1 MAVYPA
7 VMENL
12 LRDIRHTLRGLLK
25 TPVFALS
32 VVFTLALGIGGNT
45 ALFSVVDQL
54 LLRPLPYPDGDRL
67 VTVYEKWLT
76 GGGSGLPDA
85 SRGSVSPANWLDW
98 QRDSRTI
105 ERFAAWRATPLTMTG
120 VGDPVQ
126 LSTQVVSAE
135 FFPVLG
141 VAPLLGRTIS
151 EADDKP
157 NAPLVAVLSHRLW
170 QQRFG
175 GDPGVIGRIIQLN
188 ERPVEV
194 VGVMPASFRF
204 LYPENDL
211 WGAFRLN
218 RDQPWRETAGRFM
231 SVVARVKP
239 GVTVAGARTEMEG
252 IARRLEE
259 TYEFNKHT
267 SVTLVPMREELTGQ
281 VQTSLWV
288 LYGAVGLLLAI
299 ASFNVANLLL
309 ARAASRGRE
318 MAIRTSLGAA
328 RLALIRQLVIESV
341 MLAVAGGVLGLALA
355 RWSLD
360 ALLAFAP
367 AGLLRVEELSVDAR
381 VLGYALLLSLTTGL
395 VVGLVPALMVLR
407 GSIASWMRATGA
419 SVTQAPRVRQA
430 LVVGQVALTVVLL
443 CGAGLLARTLVAL
456 NATNAGIDKP
466 DILTMEV
473 QVPAARYNPARR
485 TAFFRQALEELRAL
499 PGVERTGAA
508 NSLAVIGEARGGSW
522 FHRLGTPELPESERP
537 STTIRVVT
545 PGYFRAIGVPVLRG
559 REFTDLDDG
568 KKPAFIVNDSFA
580 RAFLGG
586 VDPLS
591 ASLTVWMQNENPYA
605 QIVGVVGDV
614 SEGSVKGD
622 PEPTVYYSHAMMPET
637 KMTLVIRAAEPDAI
651 TSAAIQTLRRLDA
664 NLAVS
669 KVQTVE
675 HAMAESLAQERLSAL
690 VSVAFAVVGL
700 LLAAL
705 GLYGLLAYLVSQ
717 RTKEIGVRLA
727 LGASAAELTR
737 SVVAS
742 GYRLVVSGAVLG
754 VAIALAAFRL
764 LSAMLFGVSPYDA
777 LTYAG
782 VVLVLAI
789 IAGIASYVPARAVTR
804 VEPLLALRQE

>member
-7 VMENL
+7 VMESL
-12 LRDIRHTLRGLLK
+12 LRDIRHALRGLLK

-105 ERFAAWRATPLTMTG
+105 ERFAAWRLTPLTMTG
-120 VGDPVQ
+120 VGEPVQ
-126 LSTQVVSAE
+126 LTTQVVSAE

-151 EADDKP
+151 EEDDKP

-211 WGAFRLN
+211 WSAFRLN

-259 TYEFNKHT
+259 AHEFNKHT
-267 SVTLVPMREELTGQ
+267 SVTLVPMREELTGE

-395 VVGLVPALMVLR
+395 GVGLVPALMVLR
-407 GSIASWMRATGA
+407 GSIASWMRATGT

-456 NATNAGIDKP
+456 NTSNAGIDKSN
-466 DILTMEV
+466 ILTMEV
-473 QVPAARYNPARR
+473 QVPPSRYNPARR

-580 RAFLGG
+580 KAFLGG

-591 ASLTVWMQNENPYA
+591 ASLTVWMQHENPYA

-637 KMTLVIRAAEPDAI
+637 KMTLVIRAAGPDAI

-717 RTKEIGVRLA
+717 RTKEIGIRLA
-727 LGASAAELTR
+727 LGASAAGSR
-737 SVVAS
+737 APWWP
-742 GYRLVVSGAVLG
+742 
-754 VAIALAAFRL
+754 AATAWWFPAPLWAGPSRWRRFACYPPCC
-764 LSAMLFGVSPYDA
+764 SA
-777 LTYAG
+777 
-782 VVLVLAI
+782 
-789 IAGIASYVPARAVTR
+789 
-804 VEPLLALRQE
+804 

>member
-1 MAVYPA
+1 
-7 VMENL
+7 
-12 LRDIRHTLRGLLK
+12 
-25 TPVFALS
+25 
-32 VVFTLALGIGGNT
+32 
-45 ALFSVVDQL
+45 
-54 LLRPLPYPDGDRL
+54 
-67 VTVYEKWLT
+67 
-76 GGGSGLPDA
+76 
-85 SRGSVSPANWLDW
+85 
-98 QRDSRTI
+98 
-105 ERFAAWRATPLTMTG
+105 
-120 VGDPVQ
+120 
-126 LSTQVVSAE
+126 
-135 FFPVLG
+135 
-141 VAPLLGRTIS
+141 
-151 EADDKP
+151 
-157 NAPLVAVLSHRLW
+157 
-170 QQRFG
+170 
-175 GDPGVIGRIIQLN
+175 
-188 ERPVEV
+188 
-194 VGVMPASFRF
+194 
-204 LYPENDL
+204 
-211 WGAFRLN
+211 
-218 RDQPWRETAGRFM
+218 
-231 SVVARVKP
+231 
-239 GVTVAGARTEMEG
+239 
-252 IARRLEE
+252 
-259 TYEFNKHT
+259 
-267 SVTLVPMREELTGQ
+267 
-281 VQTSLWV
+281 
-288 LYGAVGLLLAI
+288 
-299 ASFNVANLLL
+299 
-309 ARAASRGRE
+309 

-381 VLGYALLLSLTTGL
+381 VLAYALLLSLTTGL

-419 SVTQAPRVRQA
+419 SVTQAPRVRHA

-456 NATNAGIDKP
+456 NATNAGIDRRN
-466 DILTMEV
+466 ILTMEV
-473 QVPAARYNPARR
+473 QVPAARYNPVRR

-508 NSLAVIGEARGGSW
+508 NSLAVIGEPRGGSW

-591 ASLTVWMQNENPYA
+591 ASLTVWMQDENPYA

-637 KMTLVIRAAEPDAI
+637 KMTLVIRAAQLDAI
-651 TSAAIQTLRRLDA
+651 TSTAIQTLRRLDA

-690 VSVAFAVVGL
+690 VSLAFAVVGL

-737 SVVAS
+737 SVVAN

-754 VAIALAAFRL
+754 VAIALAASRL

>member
-1 MAVYPA
+1 
-7 VMENL
+7 MENL
-12 LRDIRHTLRGLLK
+12 LRDIRHTLRGLFK

-32 VVFTLALGIGGNT
+32 VIFTLALGIGGNT
-45 ALFSVVDQL
+45 ALFSIVDQL

-76 GGGSGLPDA
+76 GGANGLPDA

-105 ERFAAWRATPLTMTG
+105 ERFAAWRQTPLTMTG

-126 LSTQVVSAE
+126 LSTQVVSAD

-218 RDQPWRETAGRFM
+218 RDQPWRDTAGRFM

-239 GVTVAGARTEMEG
+239 GMTVAGARTEMET

-328 RLALIRQLVIESV
+328 HLALIRQLVIESV
-341 MLAVAGGVLGLALA
+341 MLAIAGGVLGLALA

-367 AGLLRVEELSVDAR
+367 AGLLRVEALSVDAR
-381 VLGYALLLSLTTGL
+381 VLGYALALSLTTGL

-430 LVVGQVALTVVLL
+430 LVIGQVALTVVLL

-466 DILTMEV
+466 NVLTMEV

-485 TAFFRQALEELRAL
+485 TAFFRQVLEELRAL

-559 REFTDLDDG
+559 REFTDLDDA
-568 KKPAFIVNDSFA
+568 KKPAFIINDSFA

-586 VDPLS
+586 DDPLA

-637 KMTLVIRAAEPDAI
+637 KMTLVIRAARPDAI

-690 VSVAFAVVGL
+690 VSVAFAGVGL

-717 RTKEIGVRLA
+717 RTKEIGIRLA
-727 LGASAAELTR
+727 LGASSAGLTR

-789 IAGIASYVPARAVTR
+789 IAGIASYLPARAITR

>member
-1 MAVYPA
+1 
-7 VMENL
+7 MESL
-12 LRDIRHTLRGLLK
+12 LRDIRHALRGLLK

-32 VVFTLALGIGGNT
+32 VVFTLGLGIGGNT

-105 ERFAAWRATPLTMTG
+105 ERFAAWRLTPLTMTG
-120 VGDPVQ
+120 VGEPVQ

-211 WGAFRLN
+211 WSAFRLN

-259 TYEFNKHT
+259 AHEFNKHT
-267 SVTLVPMREELTGQ
+267 SVTLVPMREELTGE

-395 VVGLVPALMVLR
+395 GVGLVPALMVLR
-407 GSIASWMRATGA
+407 GSIASWMRATGT
-419 SVTQAPRVRQA
+419 SVTQAPRIRQA

-456 NATNAGIDKP
+456 NTSNAGIDKSNV
-466 DILTMEV
+466 LTMEV
-473 QVPAARYNPARR
+473 QVPPSRYNPARR

-545 PGYFRAIGVPVLRG
+545 PGYFRAIGLHVLRG

-637 KMTLVIRAAEPDAI
+637 KMTLVIRAAEHDAI

-717 RTKEIGVRLA
+717 RTKEIGIRLA

-742 GYRLVVSGAVLG
+742 GYRLVVSGAALG

-764 LSAMLFGVSPYDA
+764 LSAMLFGVTPYDA

-789 IAGIASYVPARAVTR
+789 IAGVASYLPARAVTR

>member
-1 MAVYPA
+1 MGVYPA

-12 LRDIRHTLRGLLK
+12 LRDIRHTLRGLIK

-252 IARRLEE
+252 IAGRLEE

-328 RLALIRQLVIESV
+328 RLALIGQLVIESV

-466 DILTMEV
+466 NILTMEV

>member
-252 IARRLEE
+252 IAQRLEE

-456 NATNAGIDKP
+456 NATNAGIDKHN
-466 DILTMEV
+466 ILTMEV

-742 GYRLVVSGAVLG
+742 AYRLVVSGAVLG
-754 VAIALAAFRL
+754 VAIALPTFRP

-789 IAGIASYVPARAVTR
+789 IAGIASYVPARAVTK

>member
-1 MAVYPA
+1 
-7 VMENL
+7 
-12 LRDIRHTLRGLLK
+12 
-25 TPVFALS
+25 
-32 VVFTLALGIGGNT
+32 
-45 ALFSVVDQL
+45 
-54 LLRPLPYPDGDRL
+54 
-67 VTVYEKWLT
+67 
-76 GGGSGLPDA
+76 
-85 SRGSVSPANWLDW
+85 
-98 QRDSRTI
+98 
-105 ERFAAWRATPLTMTG
+105 
-120 VGDPVQ
+120 
-126 LSTQVVSAE
+126 
-135 FFPVLG
+135 
-141 VAPLLGRTIS
+141 
-151 EADDKP
+151 
-157 NAPLVAVLSHRLW
+157 
-170 QQRFG
+170 
-175 GDPGVIGRIIQLN
+175 
-188 ERPVEV
+188 
-194 VGVMPASFRF
+194 
-204 LYPENDL
+204 
-211 WGAFRLN
+211 
-218 RDQPWRETAGRFM
+218 
-231 SVVARVKP
+231 
-239 GVTVAGARTEMEG
+239 
-252 IARRLEE
+252 
-259 TYEFNKHT
+259 
-267 SVTLVPMREELTGQ
+267 
-281 VQTSLWV
+281 
-288 LYGAVGLLLAI
+288 
-299 ASFNVANLLL
+299 
-309 ARAASRGRE
+309 
-318 MAIRTSLGAA
+318 
-328 RLALIRQLVIESV
+328 

-381 VLGYALLLSLTTGL
+381 VLGYALLLSLATGL

-430 LVVGQVALTVVLL
+430 LVIGQVALTVVLL

-466 DILTMEV
+466 NILTMEV

-522 FHRLGTPELPESERP
+522 FHRLGTPELPETERP

-637 KMTLVIRAAEPDAI
+637 KMTLRDPRGRSPMRSRRRPSRRCAASTP
-651 TSAAIQTLRRLDA
+651 TSRSARCRRSNTRWPKA
-664 NLAVS
+664 WR
-669 KVQTVE
+669 KR
-675 HAMAESLAQERLSAL
+675 RLSAL

-705 GLYGLLAYLVSQ
+705 GLYGLLA
-717 RTKEIGVRLA
+717 
-727 LGASAAELTR
+727 
-737 SVVAS
+737 
-742 GYRLVVSGAVLG
+742 VSGVTAYEGDWHSARAGRIGGRAHSLRG
-754 VAIALAAFRL
+754 GQRL
-764 LSAMLFGVSPYDA
+764 PPGHLRRRSGRGHRAGGVSPA
-777 LTYAG
+777 LG
-782 VVLVLAI
+782 HVVRRESVRRVDVCRR
-789 IAGIASYVPARAVTR
+789 GARARDHRRHRVVPTR
-804 VEPLLALRQE
+804 PRGDAR